1 MIQSIRKVLVIA
13 ILALALA
20 FGGCVKYPAVPIN
33 MAKLTVF
40 ERMVNSVVVLPGC
53 TGIVLKNEGKSAV
66 ILTAA
71 HCVRRFQTKLP
82 DGKEIY
88 LPVPVGTELN
98 KEAACVGFVGNVSLS
113 RDLAIITIEKCQ
125 LPTAV
130 AVLAQAP
137 PKLGEVVYAVGHPA
151 AANYVLTKGIV
162 SRPTIMLDATK
173 YMLLSA
179 PVIFGNSGGP
189 CLNKHGEVVGV
200 VTDVGAIRVRTE
212 DGRPFPLYVGVT
224 HLGLAV
230 PLDEVKQFLKVSGF
244 ASLAR

>member
-1 MIQSIRKVLVIA
+1 MRKILVLA
-13 ILALALA
+13 MLALALA
-20 FGGCVKYPAVPIN
+20 FGGCVRYPAAPID

-40 ERMVNSVVVLPGC
+40 ERMVNSVVILPGC

-82 DGKEIY
+82 DGKDIY
-88 LPVPVGTELN
+88 LPVPVSTELN
-98 KEAACVGFVGNVSLS
+98 KEAACFDTVGSVSLL

-130 AVLAQAP
+130 SVLARTS

-151 AANYVLTKGIV
+151 AANYVLTKGII
-162 SRPTIMLDATK
+162 SRPITMFNDTK
-173 YMLLSA
+173 YMLISA

-212 DGRPFPLYVGVT
+212 DGRSFPLYVGVT